1 MGMWNVPEPGMEL
14 VSSALA
20 DGFFSTAPLES
31 PNVFII
37 YLNETWIRLNLEML
51 LGNWRLTLI
60 YLRIFFFFFFCLG
73 SYLTWFSLEVL
84 FIVSWAPSGN
94 SVERYELVSGIG
106 I

>member
-51 LGNWRLTLI
+51 FGNWRLTLI
-60 YLRIFFFFFFCLG
+60 YLRIFFFFFL
-73 SYLTWFSLEVL
+73 
-84 FIVSWAPSGN
+84 SWIIPN
-94 SVERYELVSGIG
+94 LV
-106 I
+106 